1 MTPSFLEVTTCQP
14 VCDVLPSVLSSAAS
28 TACRAQVSPSVR
40 AVRRLSSWVLM
51 RTSAQNVPSAS
62 EERSWVS
69 SWGRAMLG
77 ALGWMSRLTP
87 LQALF
92 AKLAYLISLGFSLL
106 AGEKIR
112 LGDV

>member
-1 MTPSFLEVTTCQP
+1 
-14 VCDVLPSVLSSAAS
+14 
-28 TACRAQVSPSVR
+28 
-40 AVRRLSSWVLM
+40 
-51 RTSAQNVPSAS
+51 
-62 EERSWVS
+62 
-69 SWGRAMLG
+69 MLG